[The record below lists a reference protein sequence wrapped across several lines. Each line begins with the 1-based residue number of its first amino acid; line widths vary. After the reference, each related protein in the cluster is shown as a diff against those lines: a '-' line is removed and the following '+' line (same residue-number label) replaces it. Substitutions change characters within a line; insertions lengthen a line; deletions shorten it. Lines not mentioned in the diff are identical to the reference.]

1 MGFRKDAYATVWSV
15 ESISD
20 VNTKCRI
27 SISRKDRQTGQYTED
42 FSGFVSFFGTA
53 AAKKAACLKERDRI
67 KLGDVDVRSK
77 YDKEKNVT
85 YYNFNVYSFETQ
97 GEMNGGGGANNVQ
110 PSSPQPNNVD
120 SGEVDDSRL
129 PF

>member
-1 MGFRKDAYATVWSV
+1 MGFRKDAYCTVWSV
-15 ESISD
+15 EPVSD
-20 VNTKCRI
+20 VQTKARI
-27 SISRKDRQTGQYTED
+27 SISRKDKQTGEYSED

-77 YDKEKNVT
+77 YDKAKNIT
-85 YYNFNVYSFETQ
+85 YFNFNVYSFETH
-97 GEMNGGGGANNVQ
+97 GEAGGNRSGGAQ
-110 PSSPQPNNVD
+110 PSSPQPSVD
-120 SGEVDDSRL
+120 DGNIDDSRL

>member
-1 MGFRKDAYATVWSV
+1 MGFRKDAYCTVWSV
-15 ESISD
+15 DPVSD
-20 VNTKCRI
+20 VQTKARI
-27 SISRKDRQTGQYTED
+27 SISRKDKQTGEYTED

-77 YDKEKNVT
+77 YDKAKNIT
-85 YYNFNVYSFETQ
+85 YYNFNVYSFEVQ
-97 GEMNGGGGANNVQ
+97 NEAGGGHSGGAQ
-110 PSSPQPNNVD
+110 PSSPQPTVD
-120 SGEVDDSRL
+120 EGNIDDSRL